1 MCNGSDID
9 DPGVQ
14 EESVFN
20 NSSIAIAR
28 PVGDGPPWAAA
39 YEGPDRRN
47 SLRLS
52 HSRWIAA
59 ALEEIDYGL
68 VLLDADGTIA
78 HINHSARAELDS
90 GHPLQLQQ
98 HTLRARLLHDATP
111 LQEALAAARLR
122 GLRRLLSLG
131 EGGRRVSV
139 SIVPLTGADTNNRF
153 ATLLMFGKRSVS
165 ESLSLQGFARC
176 HGLTAAETRIL
187 SGLCR
192 GEPPNRIAQQ
202 VGVAIS
208 TVRTQIGSIRQKT
221 GAQSIRD
228 LMQQIAVLPPLM
240 GVLR

>member
-1 MCNGSDID
+1 M
-9 DPGVQ
+9 
-14 EESVFN
+14 FN
-20 NSSIAIAR
+20 KNSSSGSVTIDR
-28 PVGDGPPWAAA
+28 PAVGGAPWAAA
-39 YEGPDRRN
+39 AAATYAGPDRR
-47 SLRLS
+47 SSPRLG
-52 HSRWIAA
+52 HTHWIAA

-68 VLLDADGTIA
+68 VLLDAAGTIA
-78 HINHSARAELDS
+78 HINHSARSELDS

-98 HTLRARLLHDATP
+98 HTLRARLSQDAAP
-111 LQEALAAARLR
+111 LQEALGAARLR

-131 EGGRRVSV
+131 EAGRRVSV
-139 SIVPLTGADTNNRF
+139 SIVPLTGADGDKRF
-153 ATLLMFGKRSVS
+153 ATLLMFGKRRGS
-165 ESLSLQGFARC
+165 ETLSLQGFARC

-240 GVLR
+240 SVLR